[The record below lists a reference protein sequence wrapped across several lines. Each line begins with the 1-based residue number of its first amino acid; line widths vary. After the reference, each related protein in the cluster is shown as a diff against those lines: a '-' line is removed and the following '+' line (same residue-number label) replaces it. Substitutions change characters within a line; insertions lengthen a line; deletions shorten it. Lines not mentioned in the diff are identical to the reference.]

1 MFFIVEQKKKI
12 NVCVSFSILGTYL
25 NFGELLCKL
34 IVLIISLEEGI
45 IIILDQIILCHL
57 VTGVSC
63 APVGCCNAISLA
75 SYLKNVTPPPAMTIQ
90 YVSSKH
96 LLGRKPTLVDSS

>member
-1 MFFIVEQKKKI
+1 MFVLA
-12 NVCVSFSILGTYL
+12 FSILGTYL

-57 VTGVSC
+57 VAGSLLC
-63 APVGCCNAISLA
+63 PVGCCTASLA
-75 SYLKNVTPPPAMTIQ
+75 ST
-90 YVSSKH
+90 
-96 LLGRKPTLVDSS
+96 

>member
-1 MFFIVEQKKKI
+1 MFVLA
-12 NVCVSFSILGTYL
+12 FSILGTYL

-57 VTGVSC
+57 VTGSLLC
-63 APVGCCNAISLA
+63 PVGCCTASLA
-75 SYLKNVTPPPAMTIQ
+75 ST
-90 YVSSKH
+90 
-96 LLGRKPTLVDSS
+96 